1 MPPRI
6 GRTVERELHVG
17 DLVVTESLTT
27 VALTINGQPIEATTL
42 VVAEDDVADLNG
54 EKLIIDADQ
63 DTYIRQTGGPGGT
76 DDSFD
81 IYVAGALDFSVAANL
96 LTAKSG
102 SVIATNTISETT
114 AASGV
119 TVDGVLLKDGGAVFA
134 DAATIEIDT
143 INEATAA
150 AGVTIDSVLAKDGGI
165 RLADGAAIAADVVSE
180 KTAAAGVT
188 IDGLLVKDGGVG
200 AIQAITGDGAIT
212 IQTGRV
218 YLSKAGA
225 GAITIA
231 APTATTHDYIE
242 ITVITLT
249 AQAHVITSGVE
260 GFNDKGSSGTV
271 TFTAAIGN
279 SVTLVAY
286 QGNWYTV
293 VKNGVTV
300 A

>member
-42 VVAEDDVADLNG
+42 VVAENDVADLNG

-114 AASGV
+114 AANGVDIDSVKLKDGGIILADAAAIAADIVSEKTSAAGV
-119 TVDGVLLKDGGAVFA
+119 TVDGVLIKDGGVILA
-134 DAATIEIDT
+134 DAAVMEVDT
-143 INEATAA
+143 INEATAD
-150 AGVTIDSVLAKDGGI
+150 AGVTV
-165 RLADGAAIAADVVSE
+165 
-180 KTAAAGVT
+180 
-188 IDGLLVKDGGVG
+188 DGLLIKNGVVG
-200 AIQAITGDGAIT
+200 TSQAITGDGAIT
-212 IQTGRV
+212 IQNAIV
-218 YLSKAGA
+218 LLSKAGA
-225 GAITIA
+225 GAITLA
-231 APTATTHDYIE
+231 APTAGTHDLLEIE
-242 ITVITLT
+242 VITLT
-249 AQAHVITSGVE
+249 AQAHVITGGVV
-260 GFNDKGSSGTV
+260 GFNAKGSSGTI

-279 SVTLVAY
+279 SVRLRAWN
-286 QGNWYTV
+286 GHWYV
-293 VKNGVTV
+293 VGKNGVTV